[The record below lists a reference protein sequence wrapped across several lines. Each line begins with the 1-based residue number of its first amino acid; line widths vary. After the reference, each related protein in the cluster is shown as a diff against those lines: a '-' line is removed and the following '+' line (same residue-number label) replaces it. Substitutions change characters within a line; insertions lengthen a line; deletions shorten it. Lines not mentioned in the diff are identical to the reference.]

1 MSLPSI
7 LSFCKQIRVE
17 SRNFVYLNWFSLYT
31 LIYNLLYH
39 DSLYCDDASTVQKR
53 RDPAI
58 LDREELF
65 LQLEIEEIFFSEEFS
80 NPNFKDHS

>member
-1 MSLPSI
+1 MTYNESPRVPPFFIGRALPK
-7 LSFCKQIRVE
+7 L
-17 SRNFVYLNWFSLYT
+17 
-31 LIYNLLYH
+31 LIYLIFWLI
-39 DSLYCDDASTVQKR
+39 SLTVRKR